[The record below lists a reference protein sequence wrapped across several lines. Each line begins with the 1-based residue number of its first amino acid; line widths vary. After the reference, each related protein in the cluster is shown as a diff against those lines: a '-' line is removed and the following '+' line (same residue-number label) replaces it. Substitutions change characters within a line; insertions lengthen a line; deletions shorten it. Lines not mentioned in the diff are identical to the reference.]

1 MSRDSTARSKS
12 LAKAALAKSN
22 RSIIVSA
29 GGLTDNSQR
38 IASIASSLGIS
49 FSSNT
54 VSSNQT
60 NLDIQSNTDN
70 INLLSTATTKINN
83 KIDAISAVL
92 GLTFNPD
99 GTLDTEIYSTHAHD
113 YDDDNGTAVVT
124 KATTGIN

>member
-29 GGLTDNSQR
+29 GGLTDNSER
-38 IASIASSLGIS
+38 IASMASSLGIS